1 MSIKISKEAYEKL
14 IKEDLDFLNEHCPE
28 SLQLFAVPSTG
39 IIRKRLRTCALKIK
53 QRFAIYVMNAM

>member
-28 SLQLFAVPSTG
+28 SLELDHMIVKYLTDLKTNNYG
-39 IIRKRLRTCALKIK
+39 I
-53 QRFAIYVMNAM
+53 YNSSVY